1 VEDGEPSYTDTEP
14 PDYGDEPSFE
24 DSRVVEPPDAVADP
38 FKAVGTKVDGSK
50 GDTEF
55 THLDKLGQT
64 LEETDL
70 RDFKWFDR
78 STWRD
83 RSGTGLTGEFT
94 DPLLGGVEL
103 TEFKGPKMFDPD
115 GPKPFADPDATAGG
129 AAHGLRHSERPSPAE
144 AGVELG
150 DVRAGLN
157 EVIGR
162 GRGAGLSNSAM
173 AAEMGVGLSEG
184 GGLWITRTT
193 LKGYLMKQG
202 KGLIAAPI
210 LAPLMLLLNQA
221 QDGLGDMVSL
231 GMVTMDLL
239 ATGDPLGLLIYG
251 VAQLWDA
258 ANESRQKVIDNDTPD
273 KDYGTRMGYVREG
286 DTWYPMIYARKH
298 KSTGLWAGDGE
309 MTLDYG
315 HDIVWQMDGSGK
327 FQPAIPNSTSKAFIY
342 NEDEWDFDKT
352 VDSLEGGSG
361 DPIRINGKRYI
372 DGAEAAMSGKMLDNS
387 SFQKLGDTT
396 RDWYFLTPEEM
407 KKVVTGETVL
417 KSYTDDVTKYNP
429 AARLVNDWRK
439 ALDSGQNHKWS
450 STVKA
455 SGKGAAVND
464 YEGSRGLQRIMYE
477 NALGSGGVDMTATT
491 DYTEYIKNIAGKD
504 EEFQSDKTL
513 SPYLF
518 DTVLKDHIKALYQT
532 QKTAAE
538 EAGFHE
544 LYGGTFKDEKDTKP
558 GGTVWSAMYLDT
570 AKDMPVASSA
580 DALQAQLDAIEMLN
594 DRTPAQRNYLAQ
606 KVQTRYWM
614 QQAVTIGDSDKLMEF
629 LVGRNFTQGDPYGMK
644 KYTATAT
651 SQFTGDL
658 RTSDLHLDAVPGFV
672 MPWQNAGEGYLPMLT
687 GALEWKSKA
696 SDYMADFERTAY
708 DRLTEE
714 ARVNAAAWVKATGK
728 LDPNYKLEGID
739 RTMSDDWWVE
749 KPDLTEAKT
758 VTFADDTKGE
768 TDKGETD
775 KEEKPSGD
783 LTDGEKWLKTM
794 KGIDDAAAA
803 KAAAEA
809 EDKIRLLADMTP
821 AERAAY
827 EKMLAERHAEAGA
840 KDSFDDRRD
849 TKFDKHEDE
858 LDVAAWKKAKRDNN
872 WAEMTRLEQMA
883 LARKWEFLNKKRRE
897 FDASAWRRKEL
908 AAEKYKKLHEG
919 VEGEG
924 KSTKHGVA
932 VEKWRQM
939 GIDLGMIDEKAPPKA
954 PKAPKS
960 PVRPTAVNS
969 HGATIVPVHHTAVS
983 VPMSHTVDHEEFT
996 FPSMSST
1003 FLAAIHAAEA
1013 PAPAAPLPA
1022 AIKVI

>member
-1 VEDGEPSYTDTEP
+1 M
-14 PDYGDEPSFE
+14 
-24 DSRVVEPPDAVADP
+24 
-38 FKAVGTKVDGSK
+38 GTKVDGSIT
-50 GDTEF
+50 DTEL
-55 THLDKLGQT
+55 TNLGKIGQT
-64 LEETDL
+64 LGETDV
-70 RDFKWFDR
+70 RPFKWMDP
-78 STWRD
+78 STYFN
-83 RSGTGLTGEFT
+83 RSGKKLTGEFT
-94 DPLLGGVEL
+94 DRLLGDVEL
-103 TEFKGPKMFDPD
+103 AEFKGPKMFDPE
-115 GPKPFADPDATAGG
+115 GPKPFVDPEATAGG

-144 AGVELG
+144 AGVELEPI
-150 DVRAGLN
+150 RAGLN
-157 EVIGR
+157 DVIAR

-210 LAPLMLLLNQA
+210 LAPLMMLLNQA
-221 QDGLGDMVSL
+221 SDGLGDMVSL

-239 ATGDPLGLLIYG
+239 ATGDPLGLLVYG

-258 ANESRQKVIDNDTPD
+258 AGESRQKVIDNDTPD

-286 DTWYPMIYARKH
+286 DTWYPAVYARKF

-327 FQPAIPNSTSKAFIY
+327 FVPAIPNSTSKAFVY
-342 NEDEWDFDKT
+342 NDHEWKFDKT
-352 VDSLEGGSG
+352 VDSLG
-361 DPIRINGKRYI
+361 DNTDKIRVNGRRYI
-372 DGAEAAMSGKMLDNS
+372 DGSEPAMSGVD
-387 SFQKLGDTT
+387 FDTTETAKLGDTT
-396 RDWYFLTPEEM
+396 RDWYFLSPEEM
-407 KKVVTGETVL
+407 KKVMSGEMQM
-417 KSYTDDVTKYNP
+417 KSYTDDVTKFNP

-477 NALGSGGVDMTATT
+477 NTLGSGGVTMTQTT
-491 DYTEYIKNIAGKD
+491 DYTEYIRNIA
-504 EEFQSDKTL
+504 DKREDTPGELL
-513 SPYLF
+513 SPYIF

-570 AKDMPVASSA
+570 AKDMPVATSA
-580 DALQAQLDAIEMLN
+580 DELQAQMDAIEMLN

-629 LVGRNFTQGDPYGMK
+629 LVGRNFTQGDPYDMK
-644 KYTATAT
+644 KYTAAAT

-672 MPWQNAGEGYLPMLT
+672 MPWQNAGESYLPTLT
-687 GALEWKSKA
+687 GALGSSKSKA
-696 SDYMADFERTAY
+696 SDYMADFEKTAY

-714 ARVNAAAWVKATGK
+714 ARVNGAAWVAATGK
-728 LDPNYKLEGID
+728 FDPNYKLEGID
-739 RTMSDDWWVE
+739 RTMSDDWWVD
-749 KPDLTEAKT
+749 KPDLSEAKTDGKT
-758 VTFADDTKGE
+758 VTFADAEKEEDK
-768 TDKGETD
+768 TDKDED
-775 KEEKPSGD
+775 KTEED
-783 LTDGEKWLKTM
+783 AEKAKFQKSHDWFSS
-794 KGIDDAAAA
+794 IAAADAA
-803 KAAAEA
+803 EG

-827 EKMLAERHAEAGA
+827 EKMLADRHAEATA
-840 KDSFDDRRD
+840 KDRFADLDRD

-858 LDVAAWKKAKRDNN
+858 LDAAALKKAKRDNN
-872 WAEMTRLEQMA
+872 WNEMTRLEQRM
-883 LARKWEFLNKKRRE
+883 LARKWEALNRKRRE
-897 FDASAWRRKEL
+897 FDASAE
-908 AAEKYKKLHEG
+908 AAKRAAKEKYEKLAG
-919 VEGEG
+919 EGE
-924 KSTKHGVA
+924 STKHGVA
-932 VEKWRQM
+932 VEKWRQL
-939 GIDLGMIDEKAPPKA
+939 GIELGMIDEKAPPKA

-969 HGATIVPVHHTAVS
+969 HGANIVPVHHTAMS

-996 FPSMSST
+996 FPPMSST

-1013 PAPAAPLPA
+1013 PLVPAPAAPPA